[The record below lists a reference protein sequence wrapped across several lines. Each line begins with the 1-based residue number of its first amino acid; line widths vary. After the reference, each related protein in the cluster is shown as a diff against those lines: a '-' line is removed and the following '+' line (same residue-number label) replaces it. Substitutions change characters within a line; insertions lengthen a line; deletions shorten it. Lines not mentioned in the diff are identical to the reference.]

1 MTVNEPWVRVADE
14 AAFDNEPM
22 QTLDLGGGEAVL
34 VCRIA
39 GRYYAVE
46 DRCSHDDGPL
56 GEGELRDGT
65 IVCPRHGA
73 RFDPQNGAAL
83 TMPAVTPI
91 RTYPVRAEGGAVWVR
106 LEDE

>member
-1 MTVNEPWVRVADE
+1 MAANEGWARIAAEADFE
-14 AAFDNEPM
+14 KDPL
-22 QTLDLGGGEAVL
+22 QRGEADGELVL

-56 GEGELRDGT
+56 GEGFVHEGA

-73 RFDPQNGAAL
+73 RFDIASGAAL
-83 TMPAVTPI
+83 SMPAVTPI
-91 RTYPVRAEGGAVWVR
+91 RTFPVKVEAGAVFVR
-106 LEDE
+106 VDG